1 MEHVDINDLIEKID
15 IVKYISQYVNLEERN
30 GEYVGISPF
39 SGHDTD
45 PSFTITPSTKLWCD
59 FSAKLGGNVLN
70 FIKKYH
76 KVSFKE
82 AVQIACEYLG
92 GDVKILPPS
101 LEATKYIRKFRPA
114 EKTTKQPKYKKL
126 PDDIMSKYDYDLDKL
141 AVWLNEGISKEVLD
155 KYQVRYDPV
164 SNRLVFPIWD
174 ECGSIINIKGRI
186 LDPDYKSKKIA
197 KYQNYYEIG
206 TVDYVYNLNFAKE
219 EIRRLGYVIVFE
231 AEKSVM
237 LAETYGIKNSVAI
250 MTSNLNDYQLELF
263 VRLGTNI
270 VFALDKDVDITKDKN
285 IRKLKNYV
293 KVRYIK
299 DTNGLLGEKDSPI
312 DNGKE
317 VFIQL
322 YKKRRVLR

>member
-1 MEHVDINDLIEKID
+1 MDRVDVNDLIEKID
-15 IVKYISQYVNLEERN
+15 IVKYISQYVNLEKRN
-30 GEYVGISPF
+30 DEYVGISPF

-92 GDVKILPPS
+92 GDVKTLPPS

-114 EKTTKQPKYKKL
+114 EKATKQPKYKKL

-174 ECGSIINIKGRI
+174 ECGNIINIKGRT

-250 MTSNLNDYQLELF
+250 MTSNLNDYQFELF
-263 VRLGTNI
+263 VKLGANI

-299 DTNGLLGEKDSPI
+299 DTDGLLGEKDSPI
-312 DNGKE
+312 DKGKE